1 MMHVLYNLKLDISLG
16 FLLTIMRNSN
26 KSLASHLVLSYI
38 LDNFLSEEFEESS
51 NNKYCPENQKVS
63 ITT

>member
-26 KSLASHLVLSYI
+26 KSLASHLVLSCI
-38 LDNFLSEEFEESS
+38 FDNFLPEEFEDSS

-63 ITT
+63 ATT